1 MKQADK
7 CVALR
12 AKSFSYLI
20 DEGSKY
26 KKTKGTKAFVI
37 KRNLNVANYE
47 NYLDTT
53 QLENKINHLGKKM
66 TYRVLKKS

>member
-20 DEGSKY
+20 NEGSKY

-37 KRNLNVANYE
+37 KRKLNVANYE
-47 NYLDTT
+47 NCLDTT
-53 QLENKINHLGKKM
+53 
-66 TYRVLKKS
+66 